1 MEKRASD
8 RIYNKIPIRFLFSNT
23 FVAGTATDLSE
34 NGMFINTEV
43 YFPMQSKFEILI
55 PLKEEV
61 LKVPVKLI
69 RLAATGNIHK
79 GMGVKLLNLPKKY
92 LELIMKHKLG
102 CQN

>member
-8 RIYNKIPIRFLFSNT
+8 RIHNKIPVRFLFSNT

-34 NGMFINTEV
+34 NGMFINSEV
-43 YFPMQSKFEILI
+43 YFPIQSKFDILI
-55 PLKEEV
+55 PLKGEI

-69 RLAATGNIHK
+69 RLATTGKIQK

-92 LELIMKHKLG
+92 LSFIIKHNLG